1 MPTLTIDNRTVEVAA
16 GTKVITAAEK
26 MGIMI
31 PRFCYHPALG
41 SVGACRVCAVKF
53 IEGPVKGIQM
63 SCMVAAS
70 DGMKISTTDPEAVD
84 FRRHVIEWLMLNHPH
99 DCPVCDEGGH
109 CLLQDMTVSSGH
121 GRRRYLDRKRTHFD
135 QYLGPLIAH
144 EMNRCIQCYRCVR
157 LYREYCGYQDLGVMG
172 SAARVYFGRQKEGP
186 LESPFAGNLIDICPT
201 GVFTDR
207 PSRHKGR
214 RWDFERTPSICTHCA
229 LGCNLTVS
237 ARYREIVRRE
247 ARLNPAINGY
257 FICDRGRYGY
267 AAANLKNRPR
277 QGRIHAAPKTP
288 SDVLSHLYDALDQ
301 LVKEEG
307 PDTVAILGSGRSSLE
322 SLVAIK
328 ELCRAKGYLPPVFF
342 PEKQL
347 GANVQQAVMNFSAD
361 LAASIEKLVTSDM
374 ILVVGADPLNEA
386 PMLAL
391 SLRQASRNNAKVV
404 VIDPRPIELPF
415 EFDHLATAPKTL
427 AIRLAGLIRAGL
439 DQNNLDQIS
448 AAARTILEI
457 EAGDTDTRNKN
468 DPIDA
473 MVIEALKKSIQPVIL
488 CGTQINDAL
497 TINLAADAV
506 FLLQKSGKDAGLLYL
521 LPEANSFGA
530 GLLSTDA
537 MDVETVVEKMESGR
551 IKALVAIE
559 CDPLMECCQRPRLE
573 KALKKAKLLAAMDHI
588 LGPFA
593 QKAHFFIPSA
603 TMDECGGTF
612 INTFGLAQ
620 MAPKALMAGSPI
632 SQTGAGSHP
641 PREFKATV
649 AGADLVTPAKA
660 LLHLA
665 NQDNLEFRTL
675 LANDHSA
682 FATLAD
688 LKHMPADG
696 IRLAFNSFVP
706 SKSKDALLQEA
717 TSNEDQENDQLM
729 LILVEWAIGTERISS
744 LSPALIERAEDPV
757 LNLNP
762 TDALSLGLADG
773 SNVAIITEMGK
784 LSLPIGLN
792 EKVAPG
798 VLVLACHH
806 KLEWQVLK
814 GRRFDIDPEQIKIQI
829 EE

>member
-1 MPTLTIDNRTVEVAA
+1 MPTLTIDKRTIEVAA

-41 SVGACRVCAVKF
+41 AVGACRVCAVKF

-63 SCMVAAS
+63 SCMVEAM
-70 DGMKISTTDPEAVD
+70 DGMKVSTIDSEAVD

-109 CLLQDMTVSSGH
+109 CLLQDMTISGGH
-121 GRRRYLDRKRTHFD
+121 GRRRYLGRKRTHLD

-157 LYREYCGYQDLGVMG
+157 LYREYCGYKDLGVMG

-237 ARYREIVRRE
+237 ARYREIVRRD
-247 ARLNPAINGY
+247 ARPNPAINGY

-267 AAANLKNRPR
+267 AAANSENRPR
-277 QGRIHAAPKTP
+277 MGRIHTTPAAPY
-288 SDVLSHLYDALDQ
+288 DVLSHLNDELDR
-301 LVKEEG
+301 LVEEEG
-307 PDTVAILGSGRSSLE
+307 PDTVAVLGSGRSSLE
-322 SLVAIK
+322 SLTAIR
-328 ELCRAKGYLPPVFF
+328 ELCKVKGYLPPVFF
-342 PEKQL
+342 PDKHL
-347 GANVQQAVMNFSAD
+347 GANVQRAVMDFSAD
-361 LAASIEKLVTSDM
+361 LAGSIDKLVTSDM
-374 ILVVGADPLNEA
+374 ILIVGADPLNEA

-415 EFDHLATAPKTL
+415 EFHHLATSPK
-427 AIRLAGLIRAGL
+427 AFAARLAGLIKAGL
-439 DQNNLDQIS
+439 GQDILDQIPDV
-448 AAARTILEI
+448 AGTILEL
-457 EAGDTDTRNKN
+457 EAVDIDTRHTNGKM
-468 DPIDA
+468 DA
-473 MVIEALKKSIQPVIL
+473 MVIEALKKSMQPVIL
-488 CGTQINDAL
+488 CGTYINDAL

-530 GLLSTDA
+530 GLLSTDS

-551 IKALVAIE
+551 IKALMAIE

-573 KALKKAKLLAAMDHI
+573 KAFKKAKLLAAMDHT

-593 QKAHFFIPSA
+593 KSAHFFIPGA
-603 TMDECGGTF
+603 TVDECGGTF
-612 INTFGLAQ
+612 INTVGMAQ
-620 MAPKALMAGSPI
+620 AAPKAFIAGTPI
-632 SQTGAGSHP
+632 SQIGARSHP
-641 PREFKATV
+641 PREFNPTA
-649 AGADLVTPAKA
+649 AGSNLVTPAKA

-665 NQDNLEFRTL
+665 GKDHLDFKTL
-675 LANDHSA
+675 LVNAHTA
-682 FATLAD
+682 FSTVAD
-688 LKHMPADG
+688 LKHRPINGMG
-696 IRLAFNSFVP
+696 LAFDSLVFSKP
-706 SKSKDALLQEA
+706 KHTLSQEIKSKTDA
-717 TSNEDQENDQLM
+717 ENDNLM

-757 LNLNP
+757 LSLNP
-762 TDALSLGLADG
+762 TDALSLGMADS
-773 SNVAIITEMGK
+773 SNVTISTAMGK
-784 LSLPIGLN
+784 LSLPVSLN
-792 EKVAPG
+792 ENVVPG
-798 VLVLACHH
+798 VLVLPCHH
-806 KLEWQVLK
+806 KLEWQVLN
-814 GRRFDIDPEQIKIQI
+814 GRCFDIHPQQIKIQV